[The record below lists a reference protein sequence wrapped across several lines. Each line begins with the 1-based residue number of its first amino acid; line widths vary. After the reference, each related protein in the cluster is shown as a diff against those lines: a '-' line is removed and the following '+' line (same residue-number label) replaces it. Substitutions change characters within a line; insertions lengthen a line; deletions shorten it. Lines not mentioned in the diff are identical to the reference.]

1 MKVAVS
7 YLSSNDY
14 KKCIDQIENSK
25 ADFIHVDMCDGNY
38 VETNNIDMNQILNLL
53 SNTQKKLNIH
63 LMVSNPLDY
72 IDKLKNLNVDV
83 ITIHNI
89 DNAINVLKYIKSLGI
104 KCGIAINPNED
115 LKDFEKYFS
124 IVDEVLVMSVM
135 PGKGGQKF
143 IESVLKT
150 IDSLNLVKDN
160 YHFDIA
166 IDGGINSDTI
176 SLIKNKN
183 LDLLIS
189 GSYITNS
196 DNYNENIDKL
206 IS

>member
-14 KKCIDQIENSK
+14 KKCIEQIENSK
-25 ADFIHVDMCDGNY
+25 ADFIHVDICDGNY

-63 LMVSNPLDY
+63 LMVRNPLDY
-72 IDKLKNLNVDV
+72 IDKLKDLNVDV
-83 ITIHNI
+83 ITIHNVN
-89 DNAINVLKYIKSLGI
+89 NASSILNYIKSLGI
-104 KCGIAINPNED
+104 KCGIAINPNEK
-115 LKDFEKYFS
+115 LKDFEKYYP

-143 IESVLKT
+143 MESVLKT
-150 IDSLNLVKDN
+150 IDSLNLIKN
-160 YHFDIA
+160 KYHFDMA
-166 IDGGINSDTI
+166 IDGGINSNTI
-176 SLIKNKN
+176 SLIKDKN

-196 DNYNENIDKL
+196 DNYDENIDRL